1 MLYVAALFHDIA
13 KGRGGDH
20 AELGAEDI
28 ADFARL
34 HGFDRREIE
43 TMIWLVKEHLLMSIT
58 AQRRD
63 IHDPEVVMN
72 FAENVQNR
80 VRLDYLTCLTVA
92 DICATNGT
100 LWNSWKRSLFAS
112 LYDYTAQ
119 QFRQGMDLLL
129 DNEEKILEIVNWR
142 WQFYPKKNQNYRKR
156 KFQRCGSVA
165 HLIISYEIVQ
175 NKLRGIQSY

>member
-1 MLYVAALFHDIA
+1 M
-13 KGRGGDH
+13 
-20 AELGAEDI
+20 
-28 ADFARL
+28 

-119 QFRQGMDLLL
+119 QFRQGMGFV
-129 DNEEKILEIVNWR
+129 IR
-142 WQFYPKKNQNYRKR
+142 
-156 KFQRCGSVA
+156 
-165 HLIISYEIVQ
+165 
-175 NKLRGIQSY
+175 

>member
-1 MLYVAALFHDIA
+1 
-13 KGRGGDH
+13 
-20 AELGAEDI
+20 
-28 ADFARL
+28 
-34 HGFDRREIE
+34 
-43 TMIWLVKEHLLMSIT
+43 MSIT

-129 DNEEKILEIVNWR
+129 DNEEKILENVSWR
-142 WQFYPKKNQNYRKR
+142 WQFYPKNTRIIGREN
-156 KFQRCGSVA
+156 FSVVA
-165 HLIISYEIVQ
+165 ALPI
-175 NKLRGIQSY
+175 

>member
-1 MLYVAALFHDIA
+1 
-13 KGRGGDH
+13 
-20 AELGAEDI
+20 
-28 ADFARL
+28 
-34 HGFDRREIE
+34 
-43 TMIWLVKEHLLMSIT
+43 MIWLVKEHLLMSIT

-129 DNEEKILEIVNWR
+129 DNEEKILENRQLALAILSKEQPDYW
-142 WQFYPKKNQNYRKR
+142 KR

-165 HLIISYEIVQ
+165 HLIILT
-175 NKLRGIQSY
+175 K